1 MGRQKE
7 MKMRVKS
14 LDPMGLG
21 KTMAAIYG
29 AISLLFIPFVVIM
42 IIVGFAAGPNQKDFP
57 FTGMVG
63 AVIGLAL
70 IIILPLIYA
79 FMGFVVGAL
88 MAVIYNLVSRWI
100 GGIIMELVPAN
111 LQSVELPS
119 EPPYP
124 LVPPAPGGANV

>member
-1 MGRQKE
+1 

-29 AISLLFIPFVVIM
+29 SISLLFIPVVVIM
-42 IIVGFAAGPNQKDFP
+42 IIAGIAAGPNQKDFP
-57 FTGMVG
+57 FAGMIGV
-63 AVIGLAL
+63 VIGLAM
-70 IIILPLIYA
+70 IVILPLMYA
-79 FMGFVVGAL
+79 FIGFVAGAL
-88 MAVIYNLVSRWI
+88 MAVVYNLVSRWI

-111 LQSVELPS
+111 LHSTELPS

-124 LVPPAPGGANV
+124 LIPPEPGGANV